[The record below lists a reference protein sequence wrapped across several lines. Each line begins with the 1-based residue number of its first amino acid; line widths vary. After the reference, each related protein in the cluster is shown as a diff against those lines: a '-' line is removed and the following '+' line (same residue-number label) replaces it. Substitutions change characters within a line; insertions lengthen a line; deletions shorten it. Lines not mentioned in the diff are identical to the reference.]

1 MDNVLALSGLGTGRE
16 GVWLWGKVTVQ
27 ISKTIKPRVRFLAWH
42 LLQNLPEEKKVVFIK
57 NINIHAA
64 W

>member
-16 GVWLWGKVTVQ
+16 GVRLWGEVTVQ
-27 ISKTIKPRVRFLAWH
+27 PRVRFLAWH